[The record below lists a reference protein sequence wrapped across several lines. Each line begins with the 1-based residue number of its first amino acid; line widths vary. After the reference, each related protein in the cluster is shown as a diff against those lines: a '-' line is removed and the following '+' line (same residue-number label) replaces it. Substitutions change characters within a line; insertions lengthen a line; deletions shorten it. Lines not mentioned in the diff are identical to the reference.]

1 MAEPRTTPDLPR
13 RIHILE
19 EKQYA
24 KQRAGDLAAEQI
36 EHDKANLTGV
46 VGFCKRYIKHNLLE
60 DYTRQKEYYRQLDK
74 INNEGNPY
82 LAEHGEDPRAFD
94 HVVESVLKR
103 FDFEHEEEA
112 DIYLK
117 QGLGETRTKLEKTD
131 QRHTHIVQIIS
142 NYAEGLIAD
151 EATLSE
157 IISTEVL
164 PAKDKSNENSQYM
177 HDIVSVANTV
187 RANIDQ
193 YRALGRLEDVLEV
206 YVGNA
211 VIGANTES
219 YQTRVDKIVE
229 WVGNKKILNVI
240 SQETL
245 ASALTIA
252 STIAVQGS
260 TRIAQGVGFSTASV
274 FGSALV
280 GGAIGGLRDR
290 TRFNRELRQHM
301 RDTVQGRQ
309 AVDQSPNSKRAKF
322 EQERAL
328 FETKDAGVLVME
340 LETAIA
346 DYATLP
352 NEVNLNTMLRV
363 LGESRART
371 HFEEYGFTKHKGQIQ
386 PGGTNDIGTRID
398 LISYP
403 DVTQVSTLNDR
414 IRDLQATIT
423 RTIRTN
429 KDSDPIIQH
438 RIPGNLDEFLDHVK
452 QVHMTNLTMGDSGI
466 AKTIE
471 RIEKMRGRRSRKTA
485 MAGAVVG
492 TIIGEVGQELHAL
505 ASSSKVGILE
515 DLYSRAKGENID
527 LSHKD
532 QTLLEQILNRAT
544 GRRADVG
551 VYDQHLPVSERAE
564 FVFDKGTTVTKNTS
578 GTYDITQNGQTVH
591 NLHIDAK
598 GQLDPASIKKLE
610 NYDIKFHT
618 ETGPSIQTTQSKNTL
633 EYLAD
638 IQDNPKSKYHG
649 FADNI
654 QIIDRVHTSD
664 HLVYDSLKVQ
674 WQLKNGTYT
683 GHIPAPSKLADDGV
697 DIYRD
702 MGFVRT
708 MKMVFTISGESGHK
722 VVEVPVQVAN
732 GGFEVKINKDH
743 PAFWLFEQQGQSV
756 KFKGL
761 QAELAQRSG
770 KVGQEAVYNVFGRE
784 TNAKGLDEIKEV
796 ITDSTT
802 TKGVKIVIEATEPNQ
817 PWDIPGS
824 YVVNPIQPMGETEQ
838 SRQTIN
844 RTNSRQRNQGNG
856 GNPRQGAP
864 GGGNPGSNP
873 GTGGSHNGYG
883 QGNSNGHSSGY
894 TGTQYDRYAGDN
906 QGNTGETFAHTNPE
920 PPQENNGLAYISQE
934 EREEATKRETQRKE
948 KEAERNRQKQEEE
961 TKQKEEAEKAAQAKA
976 EAEAEAERTRK
987 AQEEQQKQEEAKQ
1000 RAAKEEADRQAREQA
1015 QRDEAEK
1022 EQQRKEKEARMEKN
1036 KRDEAERDAKL
1047 GKEYKE
1053 WKAKIKPIQK
1063 PAGWDW
1069 SSPNLKIKWS
1079 DRDKEQ
1085 LIKEQV
1091 PLAYMVLDLPFGTQ
1105 GRELTKR
1112 FRELSLLYHPDKISS
1127 YQKMPDITRY
1137 KKIAEEN
1144 FKLVSA
1150 AKEKIDNYTK
1160 LKK

>member
-36 EHDKANLTGV
+36 EHDKASLTGV
-46 VGFCKRYIKHNLLE
+46 VGFCKRYIRHNLLE
-60 DYTRQKEYYRQLDK
+60 DYTRQKKYYEQLDK

-82 LAEHGEDPRAFD
+82 SAERGEDPRAFD

-103 FDFEHEEEA
+103 FDFEREEEA
-112 DIYLK
+112 NIYLK

-131 QRHTHIVQIIS
+131 QRHTRIVQIIS

-177 HDIVSVANTV
+177 HDIISVANTV

-211 VIGANTES
+211 VIGTSTES

-229 WVGNKKILNVI
+229 WIGNKKILNVI

-260 TRIAQGVGFSTASV
+260 TRLAQGVGFSAGSV

-301 RDTVQGRQ
+301 RDKVQGRQ
-309 AVDQSPNSKRAKF
+309 AVDQGPNSKRAKF
-322 EQERAL
+322 EQERTL
-328 FETKDAGVLVME
+328 FQTKDATVLVTE

-346 DYATLP
+346 DYTALP

-371 HFEEYGFTKHKGQIQ
+371 HFEEYGFAKHKDQIQ
-386 PGGTNDIGTRID
+386 PGEHNRIGTRID

-423 RTIRTN
+423 RTIRN
-429 KDSDPIIQH
+429 SKDSDSIIQQ
-438 RIPGNLDEFLDHVK
+438 RIPGNLDEYLDHVK
-452 QVHMTNLTMGDSGI
+452 QVHMANLTMGDSGI
-466 AKTIE
+466 AKTVE

-485 MAGAVVG
+485 GVGAVVG

-532 QTLLEQILNRAT
+532 QTLLEQLLNKAT

-551 VYDQHLPVSERAE
+551 VYDQHLPVNERVE
-564 FVFDKGTTVTKNTS
+564 FTFDKGTTITKNAS
-578 GTYDITQNGQTVH
+578 GSYDITQNGQTVH

-598 GQLDPASIKKLE
+598 GQLDPASIRKLE

-618 ETGPSIQTTQSKNTL
+618 EAGPSIQTTQTKNTL

-638 IQDNPKSKYHG
+638 IQDNPKSKYHE
-649 FADNI
+649 FANDVKVINRNYSED
-654 QIIDRVHTSD
+654 Q
-664 HLVYDSLKVQ
+664 LVYGHLKIG
-674 WQLKNGTYT
+674 WEFKNGEFI
-683 GHIPAPSKLADDGV
+683 GHIPAPSTKTQAGADIFRDPGV
-697 DIYRD
+697 L
-702 MGFVRT
+702 RT
-708 MKMVFTISGESGHK
+708 MKVVLTVNGESGHK
-722 VVEVPVQVAN
+722 VVEVPVQAVRD
-732 GGFEVKINKDH
+732 GFEVRVSRNH
-743 PAFWLFEQQGQSV
+743 PAFWLFEKQGTSV
-756 KFKGL
+756 EFKGL
-761 QAELAQRSG
+761 QAELAQKSG
-770 KVGQEAVYNVFGRE
+770 TANKDAIYNFFGRE
-784 TNAKGLDEIKEV
+784 TNAKGIDEIKEV

-817 PWDIPGS
+817 PWNIPGS
-824 YVVNPIQPMGETEQ
+824 YVVNPIQPMGETK
-838 SRQTIN
+838 QTIQTVN
-844 RTNSRQRNQGNG
+844 RTNSQQNNQGNG
-856 GNPRQGAP
+856 
-864 GGGNPGSNP
+864 SNP
-873 GTGGSHNGYG
+873 GQGSPRGEGSGNSSGTGESRNGYG
-883 QGNSNGHSSGY
+883 ERNNNGNSNGSA
-894 TGTQYDRYAGDN
+894 GTQHNSYIGGY
-906 QGNTGETFAHTNPE
+906 QGNAGETYDPTKHEQT
-920 PPQENNGLAYISQE
+920 QENNGLAHIIQE
-934 EREEATKRETQRKE
+934 EREEAVKHEAKRKE
-948 KEAERNRQKQEEE
+948 KEAERTRQKQEEE
-961 TKQKEEAEKAAQAKA
+961 KAAQARTQA
-976 EAEAEAERTRK
+976 EAEAEQART
-987 AQEEQQKQEEAKQ
+987 AQKEQQKKEEARQ
-1000 RAAKEEADRQAREQA
+1000 RAAKEEVARQAREQA
-1015 QRDEAEK
+1015 QKKAAEK
-1022 EQQRKEKEARMEKN
+1022 EQQRKEKEARMEKD
-1036 KRDEAERDAKL
+1036 KREEAEKDIRL
-1047 GKEYKE
+1047 SKEYNE
-1053 WKAKIKPIQK
+1053 WKAKIKQIQK

-1069 SSPNLKIKWS
+1069 SSPILKKWS

-1085 LIKEQV
+1085 LIKDQA
-1091 PLAYMVLDLPFGTQ
+1091 PLAYMVLDLPFETQ
-1105 GRELTKR
+1105 GRELIRK
-1112 FRELSLLYHPDKISS
+1112 FRELSLLYHPDTITA
-1127 YQKMPDITRY
+1127 YQKMPNITRY

-1150 AKEKIDNYTK
+1150 AKEKIDQYSK